1 MPHLP
6 DALASTRHDTPVTAA
21 QLEQIDRTL
30 HTLIGLMAPLHRLLT
45 VEEERE
51 DTTTRRLV
59 EILDGLAAITSSFQT
74 AAETLMRP
82 DTVPAVPPAVAAMM
96 EQLVDRQTDLAQQV
110 ASLELTV
117 RTLAGWLGAPHPL
130 EAAQSS

>member
-6 DALASTRHDTPVTAA
+6 DAFASPRHDTPVTAA

-30 HTLIGLMAPLHRLLT
+30 HTLIGLMAPLHQLLT

-59 EILDGLAAITSSFQT
+59 EILDGLSTIASGFQT
-74 AAETLMRP
+74 AAETLTRLA
-82 DTVPAVPPAVAAMM
+82 TAPAEPPAVAAMM
-96 EQLVDRQTDLAQQV
+96 ERLVDRQTDLAHQV
-110 ASLELTV
+110 ASLEIAV
-117 RTLAGWLGAPHPL
+117 RTLAAWLGAPHPL